1 MRRWYTRLTLI
12 AVAIG
17 VLAYIPTGWADLTAG
32 SRSAAAPAADAAR
45 TTDTA
50 GTATGASTS
59 VTINGKARSGSVF
72 DGVGAISGGGGDSR
86 LLIDYP
92 EPQRTQILQYLFK
105 PGYGADVQILK
116 IEIGGDG
123 EATDG
128 AEPSFEHTKGQI
140 NCNAGYEMWLAKQAR
155 ELNPHITLDALQW
168 NGPGWIGHGQEDPW
182 TQTDISYL
190 LSWLNCAKKDG
201 LGRVDYLGGWD
212 EHLRNGRVTP
222 AIMTWFIDLRAALN
236 KHGYGYI
243 KIVGVDTPRR
253 NPDVSNF
260 MASDP
265 AFGRAINV
273 IGYHDIC
280 QYPTTGLICQIPTAA
295 RKSGKPIWAT
305 EVGALRMPGG
315 TAALA
320 RTINNAYIQAE
331 VTGIIEYPL
340 ITAMPG
346 GMPEEDRG
354 LIQDSQPWSGYYTVS
369 PLTWVIAQTTQF
381 TAPGWVHVA
390 GASGVLNGK
399 SDGSYVSYENASHK
413 EWTLVAQT
421 TDAAG
426 SQNLT
431 VHVTGGL
438 PDTTVHVWSTSTA
451 DNSTP
456 SQWFVNQGSITP
468 VNGKFTFTMQKGSVY
483 TFTTTTGQAPGSTS
497 PSTPAPTPQPLPY
510 STSASAG
517 APFGPDGTGMPW
529 GLEPADGSFEYT
541 TIKGTNTYEPYFEQ
555 TTAGR
560 PDFWQP
566 IVKSDILRFP
576 YAIAG
581 DYCLGDVAPEP
592 KNIGNQNT
600 VPAWCPSV
608 TAANYTVSA
617 TVQFT
622 SNTQSAGVIARY
634 YRPTTTPIQYF
645 QGYQL
650 IVTASGTWRVQ
661 RASLSA
667 KPVELAHGTF
677 TAPGTS
683 GTTTFSLQVSGPNL
697 TAVVAGTPV
706 YTGTDS
712 NYSTG
717 VAGLSAGGWYPV
729 HYLNF
734 TITS

>member
-17 VLAYIPTGWADLTAG
+17 VLAYIPTGWADLTTG
-32 SRSAAAPAADAAR
+32 SRSAPAPAADAAR
-45 TTDTA
+45 TAATA
-50 GTATGASTS
+50 STATVASSS

-92 EPQRTQILQYLFK
+92 EPQRTQILQYLFQ

-128 AEPSFEHTKGQI
+128 AEPSFEHVKGQI
-140 NCNAGYEMWLAKQAR
+140 NCNAGYEMWLAKQAVS
-155 ELNPHITLDALQW
+155 LNPHITLDALQW
-168 NGPGWIGHGQEDPW
+168 NGPGWIGHGQENPW

-190 LSWLNCAKKDG
+190 LSWLSCAKQDH
-201 LGRVDYLGGWD
+201 LHISYLGGWD

-253 NPDVSNF
+253 TPDVSNF

-265 AFGRAINV
+265 AFGRAIGV

-331 VTGIIEYPL
+331 ATGIIEYPL

-369 PLTWVIAQTTQF
+369 PLTWVTAQTTQF

-390 GASGVLNGK
+390 GASGVLKGK
-399 SDGSYVSYENASHK
+399 SDGSYVSYENATHK
-413 EWTLVAQT
+413 AWTLVAQT
-421 TDAAG
+421 TNAPG

-431 VHVTGGL
+431 VHLTGGL
-438 PDTTVHVWSTSTA
+438 PHTAVHVWATNVDAQT
-451 DNSTP
+451 DPENN
-456 SQWFVNQGSITP
+456 QWFQQQPEITP
-468 VNGKFTFTMQKGSVY
+468 TNGTFTFTMLKGYVY
-483 TFTTTTGQAPGSTS
+483 TFTTMATGGHYIPS
-497 PSTPAPTPQPLPY
+497 PSIPLPSAQPLPY
-510 STSASAG
+510 STSAQV
-517 APFGPDGTGMPW
+517 PDGAGMPW
-529 GLEPADGSFEYT
+529 GLEPADGSFEYPK
-541 TIKGTNTYEPYFEQ
+541 IKGTNTYEPYFQQ
-555 TTAGR
+555 TTVGR

-592 KNIGNQNT
+592 KNIGDENT

-622 SNTQSAGVIARY
+622 SKTQSAGVIARY

-645 QGYQL
+645 QGYQF
-650 IVTASGTWRVQ
+650 IVTASGTWKVQ
-661 RASLSA
+661 RASLNA
-667 KPVELAHGTF
+667 KPVVLQTGTF
-677 TAPGTS
+677 TAPGTT
-683 GTTTFSLQVSGPNL
+683 GQTTFSLNVNSSNL
-697 TAVVAGTPV
+697 AAVINGTTV

-712 NYSTG
+712 DYTTG
-717 VAGLSAGGWYPV
+717 VAGVSAGGWYPV
-729 HYLNF
+729 HYLDF
-734 TITS
+734 TISS